1 MGIMLKFAG
10 GIFMTLMFVIVV
22 PYVSDTYITP
32 YIVEI
37 VGDNSF
43 LIFGSQTLIEFFIFL
58 VMIAFMLLLG
68 GGAVLRWCGL
78 VGVIGMIVAYYLLGD
93 VTDAFIPL
101 LSLTVAY
108 ILMIPFHKKKKEK
121 EEKKKGQ
128 SS

>member
-68 GGAVLRWCGL
+68 GGAILRWCGI

>member
-10 GIFMTLMFVIVV
+10 GIIMTLMFVIVV

-68 GGAVLRWCGL
+68 GGAVLRWCGI

-108 ILMIPFHKKKKEK
+108 ILMIPFHKKNKEK